1 MSDLS
6 EQKRAAMAQL
16 IESAPDEMLA
26 SIAAAFRGSRN
37 ARAQAVCE
45 AAEAARLNRAARAL
59 ALGPVL
65 PLFSARADGVRAP
78 AFQKF
83 TLNRLWA
90 ELGARRPEAIA
101 ILTARLRS
109 EEFDAPSVLVD
120 GLCAEAA
127 SLLRDGEVGRWG
139 LSSEEEAEQL
149 AAYFELAPLARA
161 ALPRLHDWLGR
172 LSEERGVALRLAF
185 KDAAA
190 VRDDGAARLL
200 EILMSHLGHAGQV
213 LRLIA
218 AITDGAREGFIRS
231 SELSDFGERLVEFVE
246 AQAGRLKRL
255 GPRAT
260 IKDAEDA
267 IEALEAATEV
277 ITEFSLSIPQSSDG
291 DWTRRLTAARGVM
304 SSQLE
309 STLRSAEKLVDKAL
323 PLSST
328 RIAGRM
334 SRLAPNLA
342 ADPEAPAVGEARA
355 VLVVLDGTRGLAAA
369 MGCESLRSQV
379 AEAVA
384 ARADSYAEE
393 VLQALHAGEVEDVP
407 RALALLD
414 VAAEVLALSRGA
426 QAAALVRRRAAVALA
441 SEPGSGE
448 AA

>member
-185 KDAAA
+185 
-190 VRDDGAARLL
+190 
-200 EILMSHLGHAGQV
+200 
-213 LRLIA
+213 
-218 AITDGAREGFIRS
+218 
-231 SELSDFGERLVEFVE
+231 
-246 AQAGRLKRL
+246 
-255 GPRAT
+255 
-260 IKDAEDA
+260 
-267 IEALEAATEV
+267 
-277 ITEFSLSIPQSSDG
+277 
-291 DWTRRLTAARGVM
+291 
-304 SSQLE
+304 
-309 STLRSAEKLVDKAL
+309 
-323 PLSST
+323 
-328 RIAGRM
+328 
-334 SRLAPNLA
+334 
-342 ADPEAPAVGEARA
+342 
-355 VLVVLDGTRGLAAA
+355 
-369 MGCESLRSQV
+369 
-379 AEAVA
+379 
-384 ARADSYAEE
+384 
-393 VLQALHAGEVEDVP
+393 
-407 RALALLD
+407 
-414 VAAEVLALSRGA
+414 
-426 QAAALVRRRAAVALA
+426 
-441 SEPGSGE
+441 
-448 AA
+448 